1 MRHKVFITVSG
12 FLSVL
17 SCLAQDTTKNNQLSF
32 SGFMDVYY
40 QYDFDNPASRLRP
53 AFLYNY
59 KKHNEF
65 NVNLGLIKAAYT
77 NKKIRANIALMIG
90 NYAQFNLAAEPAIAQ
105 NIYEANVG
113 YDISKKVSIDAGI
126 MPSHIGLESA
136 ISKDNWNLGRSIL
149 AENTPYYE
157 TGIKLTYHPNGKFT
171 TAFLILNGWQN
182 IQETN
187 SNKAIG
193 TQVQYKPTAKWL
205 FNSST
210 FIGNEKPDSARQLRL
225 FHNFYATYVISKKM
239 NAALLFDI
247 GAEKQINSAH
257 YNTWFGT
264 ALLLQY
270 SINSKYSSSF
280 RVEHYNDRK
289 GVIVSANTA
298 NGFQTF
304 GYSLNLDYKPVE
316 NILFR
321 TEARLFNARDDIFL
335 KNGALKNNNYSMLAS
350 LAIWF

>member
-1 MRHKVFITVSG
+1 MLKCFFTIAG
-12 FLSVL
+12 MLLVL
-17 SCLAQDTTKNNQLSF
+17 LGMAQDTAKNNQLVF
-32 SGFMDVYY
+32 SGFIDAYY
-40 QYDFDNPASRLRP
+40 QYDFDDPSTRLRP
-53 AFLYNY
+53 VFLYNY

-77 NKKIRANIALMIG
+77 NKKIRANFALMIG
-90 NYAQFNLAAEPAIAQ
+90 NYAQYNLSAEPAIAQ

-113 YDISKKVSIDAGI
+113 YNFSDKVSIDAGI
-126 MPSHIGLESA
+126 MSSHIGLESA
-136 ISKDNWNLGRSIL
+136 IGKDNWNLSRSML

-157 TGIKLTYHPNGKFT
+157 NGIKLTYQPNKKL
-171 TAFLILNGWQN
+171 TAALLILNGWQN

-225 FHNFYATYVISKKM
+225 FHNFYTTYVISKKM
-239 NAALLFDI
+239 NAALLFDV
-247 GAEKQINSAH
+247 GAEKQINSAN

-270 SINSKYSSSF
+270 SINSKYSSAF
-280 RVEHYNDRK
+280 RVEHYNDKK
-289 GVIVSANTA
+289 GIIVSANTT

-304 GYSLNLDYKPVE
+304 GYSFNMDYKPVE
-316 NILFR
+316 YIMFR
-321 TEARLFNARDDIFL
+321 TEARFFNAKDNMFL
-335 KNGALKNNNYSMLAS
+335 RHGVLNNNNYAILAS
-350 LAIWF
+350 MAVWF